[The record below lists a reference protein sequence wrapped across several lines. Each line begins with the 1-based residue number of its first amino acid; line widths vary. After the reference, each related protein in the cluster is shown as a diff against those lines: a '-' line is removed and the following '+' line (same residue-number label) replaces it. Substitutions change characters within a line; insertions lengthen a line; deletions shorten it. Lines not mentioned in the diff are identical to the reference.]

1 MNNLSSILKRTFLK
15 LIGKQNPRD
24 TNTYFLELLKH
35 QETNI
40 KIKAKDQ

>member
-1 MNNLSSILKRTFLK
+1 MNNLSSILKRTFRK

-24 TNTYFLELLKH
+24 ANTYFLELKH

-40 KIKAKDQ
+40 KIKAKDL